1 MGSGVRNGYMMRN
14 PLILSAAVLCFA
26 AVLAQAAGPTAAQL
40 QKENDTLATELAES
54 NARAGKMTQTLLG
67 LRQKANT
74 LQDKLDRMSVL
85 LEIRT
90 QQRDALKQ
98 GKGAATP
105 ATAPAKSA
113 AAGGLSADEALRLLE
128 QIKSN
133 EKELRELR
141 LAVTSQK
148 TAVKLAEVRLAAAES
163 KSKTHAANAKKDRE
177 SVDQVRRELDAARSE
192 ASLNQNLA
200 AKANTDLVAT
210 LELLTAARNEV
221 KRMKAQLAGRDKPKP
236 TAPES
241 VAIIKVSTETKTP
254 PPADPDNRILV
265 TTQPKKPEA
274 TTRKPAV
281 AEAKPISGTIRSIVG
296 AVVTVSIGQQAGLKP
311 NTKLIVFRDGTFVGY
326 LLIGHVADT
335 TATGAM
341 SRTIRKPAA
350 GDTVTDRIDIE

>member
-1 MGSGVRNGYMMRN
+1 MTRMT
-14 PLILSAAVLCFA
+14 LIILAAVLCFSMSA
-26 AVLAQAAGPTAAQL
+26 SAQAAGPTAAQL

-54 NARAGKMTQTLLG
+54 NARAGKMTQTLLD
-67 LRQKANT
+67 LRQKART
-74 LQDKLDRMSVL
+74 LQEKMDRMSVL

-105 ATAPAKSA
+105 ATAPAKPA
-113 AAGGLSADEALRLLE
+113 AAVGLSADEALRLLE
-128 QIKSN
+128 QIKGN

-141 LAVTSQK
+141 LAVSTQK
-148 TAVKLAEVRLAAAES
+148 TAVKLAEVRLAAAEAS
-163 KSKTHAANAKKDRE
+163 SSTHTANAKKDRQA
-177 SVDQVRRELDAARSE
+177 VDQVRRELDAARSE

-200 AKANTDLVAT
+200 SKANADLVAT

-241 VAIIKVSTETKTP
+241 VAIIKVSPAPKTG
-254 PPADPDNRILV
+254 AAEDPDKRILV
-265 TTQPKKPEA
+265 TTQPA
-274 TTRKPAV
+274 TPTTAIRKPDV
-281 AEAKPISGTIRSIVG
+281 AQAKPISGTIRSIVG
-296 AVVTVSIGQQAGLKP
+296 AVVTVSIGQQTGLKP
-311 NTKLIVFRDGTFVGY
+311 NTKLIVFRDGSFVGY
-326 LLIGHVADT
+326 LLIARVGDT